1 MVISVFETSSKKGL
15 IDRDI
20 RPDFFRFCTLFL
32 ADSASFEII
41 TVMIF
46 DLYLNL
52 YIDDGNGK
60 RSSENLELRF
70 SDDLLSSFIDKAQ
83 ESGC

>member
-1 MVISVFETSSKKGL
+1 MMLGI
-15 IDRDI
+15 
-20 RPDFFRFCTLFL
+20 
-32 ADSASFEII
+32 
-41 TVMIF
+41 
-46 DLYLNL
+46 YLNL